1 MNGVNWEHRPRMAKP
16 VLVVAF
22 GGWNDAGDAATG
34 AIRFLA
40 GKWHARS
47 FATIDPE
54 DYFDFSQSRP
64 IVRIDDAVTREIEWP
79 TNRFTATSKPKTCNV
94 LFLHGT
100 EPQLRWKTFC
110 STIIEVAQSL
120 GVREIITLGSLLTDV
135 PHTRPSPITVATR
148 DSYMID
154 HFKMT
159 PAQYEGP
166 TGVVAVLNHMAHEA
180 GMESTSLWASV
191 PHYVAQTPSPKA
203 MLALV
208 KATTDLLSV
217 EIDTDDLEQAA
228 DAYESQVT
236 ELVSSDEDIANYVAQ
251 LELSDDEESIVDV
264 DGIADE
270 AQQFLREQ
278 GY

>member
-1 MNGVNWEHRPRMAKP
+1 MAQP
-16 VLVVAF
+16 VLVTAF

-34 AIRFLA
+34 AVRFLA

-54 DYFDFSQSRP
+54 DYFDFSQNRP
-64 IVRIDDAVTREIEWP
+64 IVRIDDAITREIEWP

-94 LFLHGT
+94 FFLHGT
-100 EPQLRWKTFC
+100 EPQLKWKTFC
-110 STIIEVAQSL
+110 KTIIDVAKML
-120 GVREIITLGSLLTDV
+120 GVQEIITLGSLLTDV

-148 DSYMID
+148 DNFMID
-154 HFKMT
+154 DFKMAA
-159 PAQYEGP
+159 AQYEGP
-166 TGVVAVLNHMAHEA
+166 TGIVAVLNHFAFEA
-180 GMESTSLWASV
+180 GLEATSLWASV

-208 KATTDLLSV
+208 SATTDLLSTDV
-217 EIDTDDLEQAA
+217 DTSELEQAA
-228 DAYESQVT
+228 DAYENQVT

-251 LELSDDEESIVDV
+251 LELTDEEVPVVDV
-264 DGIADE
+264 EVIADE

-278 GY
+278 NP

>member
-1 MNGVNWEHRPRMAKP
+1 MNGVNWEYRPRMAKP
-16 VLVVAF
+16 VLVTAF
-22 GGWNDAGDAATG
+22 AGWNDAGDAATG
-34 AIRFLA
+34 AVRFLA

-47 FATIDPE
+47 FATIDAE
-54 DYFDFSQSRP
+54 EFFDFSQTRP
-64 IVRIDDAVTREIEWP
+64 VVRIDDAVTREIEWP
-79 TNRFTATSKPKTCNV
+79 ANRFTATSKPKTCNL

-100 EPQLRWKTFC
+100 EPQLKWKTFC
-110 STIIEVAQSL
+110 STIIDIAKTL

-166 TGVVAVLNHMAHEA
+166 TGVVGVLNHMAYEA
-180 GMESTSLWASV
+180 GLESTSLWASV
-191 PHYVAQTPSPKA
+191 PHYVAQTASPKA

-208 KATTDLLSV
+208 NATTELLS
-217 EIDTDDLEQAA
+217 IDVDTSDLEQAA
-228 DAYESQVT
+228 NAYEDQVT
-236 ELVSSDEDIANYVAQ
+236 ELVASDEDIANYVAQ
-251 LELSDDEESIVDV
+251 LELTDENEPALDL
-264 DGIADE
+264 DAIADE

-278 GY
+278 NP